1 MSVSGEACQNGPSGA
16 AGWSLVA
23 GFPNSSPSAG
33 RSLRA
38 SMRPVFNGPVRS
50 RRFASVL
57 RHMAHAMVGREVSVN
72 CGGGAIHGIVTNV
85 FIEDGKP
92 KVMVAGNGYS
102 LTQVLSV
109 APADLSQGLP

>member
-1 MSVSGEACQNGPSGA
+1 MNASGEACQNGPSEA
-16 AGWSLVA
+16 ARWSLVT
-23 GFPNSSPSAG
+23 GFPNSSLTAG

-57 RHMAHAMVGREVSVN
+57 RRMAHAMVGREVSVSS
-72 CGGGAIHGIVTNV
+72 GGGAIHGIVTNV
-85 FIEDGKP
+85 SMEDGKP
-92 KVMVAGNGYS
+92 KVMIAGNGYS